1 MKPTVPMSADPVQAQ
16 FQKDLQEVLETF
28 YELLVAKNRKYGDAA
43 LNPVQTFSS
52 VPPIE
57 LINVRLDDKLSRI
70 RNRQN
75 DEDED
80 PELDLLGYL
89 VLKQIAKMRA
99 TRTET

>member
-1 MKPTVPMSADPVQAQ
+1 MEITFISTNVQEDFAR
-16 FQKDLQEVLETF
+16 DLEQVVGSLQS
-28 YELLVAKNRKYGDAA
+28 LLLSKNRKYGDAA
-43 LNPVQTFSS
+43 LNPVQTFSN

-89 VLKQIAKMRA
+89 ILKQIAKMRL
-99 TRTET
+99 TRKPK